1 MRKIESFLICCV
13 LAPVPILFC
22 LMVVV
27 GASWFTEL
35 LTDETGPYL
44 GLAALAAGIIISI
57 VFLKRLVKNAY
68 RINNFTLAA
77 IYLFYSVGALG
88 FCMGVPILNFGVG
101 ILAGIYTARKM
112 HHTNAGEKEC
122 RHNIKKT
129 AGFSAVV
136 MMLMCC
142 LTGFWALIGGMI
154 GSSFETPILSFTF
167 TAPVIIALVLT
178 GGLILSALQYW
189 LTAKA
194 GAGPKRKRNHITYE

>member
-13 LAPVPILFC
+13 LTPVPILFC

-27 GASWFTEL
+27 GVSWFTEL

-44 GLAALAAGIIISI
+44 GLAALAAGIIIAI
-57 VFLKRLVKNAY
+57 VFLKRLVKNTY
-68 RINNFTLAA
+68 RISNFALAA
-77 IYLFYSVGALG
+77 IYIFYSICALG
-88 FCMGVPILNFGVG
+88 LAMGVPIFNFSVG
-101 ILAGIYTARKM
+101 ILAGVYTARKM
-112 HHTNAGEKEC
+112 HHTNAGEKES
-122 RHNIKKT
+122 RHNVKKT

-154 GSSFETPILSFTF
+154 GSRFETPILSFTF
-167 TAPVIIALVLT
+167 TAPVIIAVVLAS
-178 GGLILSALQYW
+178 GLILSALQYW

-194 GAGPKRKRNHITYE
+194 AKIVTKLSG